1 MNYSFNQSYFQLN
14 WGCDNIIKQVVKIG
28 GSLFPDYAITLADKL
43 KNTNSCIVLGGGE
56 FANLI
61 RKYDAEVNF
70 SNETNHWTAIDCI
83 DIIAKLVDDKVESTK
98 LAFSIDDI
106 NKISDDGLTPIFI
119 VSEFLKS
126 EDPFECSWDVT
137 SDSIA
142 AYVAHLLNA
151 NLLIVTN
158 VNGIYTQE
166 PKEPGSTF
174 IGKIDAKTLLTFQE
188 SSIDVMLPSLLL
200 KFGTNCYVVNGKYP
214 ERVLSLIDDNIKD
227 YNFDYTQIIG
237 D

>member
-1 MNYSFNQSYFQLN
+1 MS
-14 WGCDNIIKQVVKIG
+14 IKQVVKIG
-28 GSLFPDYAITLADKL
+28 GSLFPNYAIDLAKQL
-43 KNTNSCIVLGGGE
+43 KGTDSLIVLGGGE

-61 RKYDAEVNF
+61 RKYDSEISF
-70 SNETNHWTAIDCI
+70 SQETNHWTAIDCM
-83 DIIAKLVDDKVESTK
+83 DIIAKLVNDKVDSTK
-98 LAFSIDDI
+98 LAYSIDEAK
-106 NKISDDGLTPIFI
+106 KISDDGFTPIFI
-119 VSEFLKS
+119 VSEFLRS

-142 AYVAHLLNA
+142 AYLSHLLNA

-174 IGKIDAKTLLTFQE
+174 ISKIDAKTMLNFQE

-200 KFGTNCYVVNGKYP
+200 KFGTNCYVVNGKCP
-214 ERVLSLIDDNIKD
+214 ERVLSLIDDNIND

>member
-1 MNYSFNQSYFQLN
+1 MII
-14 WGCDNIIKQVVKIG
+14 IIKQVVKIG
-28 GSLFPDYAITLADKL
+28 GSLFPNYAIDLAKKL
-43 KNTNSCIVLGGGE
+43 KSTNSCIILGGGE

-61 RKYDAEVNF
+61 RKYNDEQHF
-70 SNETNHWTAIDCI
+70 SEEINHWTAIDCM
-83 DIIAKLVDDKVESTK
+83 DILSKLVDDKVDSTK
-98 LAFSIDDI
+98 LAYSIEDI
-106 NKISDDGLTPIFI
+106 NQISAEGFTPIFI
-119 VSEFLKS
+119 VSKFLRD

-166 PKEPGSTF
+166 PKESGSTF
-174 IGKIDAKTLLTFQE
+174 ISKIDAKTLLTFPE
-188 SSIDVMLPSLLL
+188 TSVDVMLPSLLL

-214 ERVLSLIDDNIKD
+214 ERVLSLIDDSIND
-227 YNFDYTQIIG
+227 YNFDYTQITG

>member
-1 MNYSFNQSYFQLN
+1 MII
-14 WGCDNIIKQVVKIG
+14 IIKQVVKIG
-28 GSLFPDYAITLADKL
+28 GSLFPNYAIDLAKKL
-43 KNTNSCIVLGGGE
+43 ENTSSCIVLGGGE

-61 RKYDAEVNF
+61 RKYDDEQHF
-70 SNETNHWTAIDCI
+70 SEETNHWTAIDCM
-83 DIIAKLVDDKVESTK
+83 DIISKLVNDKVDTAR
-98 LAFSIDDI
+98 LAYTIEEVNQIADEGF
-106 NKISDDGLTPIFI
+106 TPIFI
-119 VSEFLKS
+119 VSRFLRD

-174 IGKIDAKTLLTFQE
+174 ISKIDATKLLTFQE
-188 SSIDVMLPSLLL
+188 SSVDVMLPSLLL

-214 ERVLSLIDDNIKD
+214 ERVLSLIDDSIND
-227 YNFDYTQIIG
+227 YNFDYTQITG

>member
-1 MNYSFNQSYFQLN
+1 MVEIM
-14 WGCDNIIKQVVKIG
+14 CIKQVVKIG
-28 GSLFPDYAITLADKL
+28 GSLFPEYAIDLAKRL
-43 KNTNSCIVLGGGE
+43 ENTGSVIVLGGGE

-61 RKYDAEVNF
+61 RRYDSEMEF
-70 SNETNHWTAIDCI
+70 SDEANHWTAIDCME
-83 DIIAKLVDDKVESTK
+83 IIAKLVNDKVDSAR
-98 LAFSIDDI
+98 LAYTLDEVHE
-106 NKISDDGLTPIFI
+106 ISNEGFTPIFV
-119 VSEFLKS
+119 VSEFLRE

-174 IGKIDAKTLLTFQE
+174 ISKIDATTMLTFQE
-188 SSIDVMLPSLLL
+188 SSIDAMLPTLLL
-200 KFGTNCYVVNGKYP
+200 RYGTDCYVVNGKCP
-214 ERVLSLIDDNIKD
+214 ERVMSLIDDNIND

-237 D
+237 E

>member
-1 MNYSFNQSYFQLN
+1 MII
-14 WGCDNIIKQVVKIG
+14 IIKQVVKIG
-28 GSLFPDYAITLADKL
+28 GSLFPNYAIDLANKL
-43 KNTNSCIVLGGGE
+43 KSTNSCIVLGGGE

-61 RKYDAEVNF
+61 RKYNDEQHF
-70 SNETNHWTAIDCI
+70 SEEINHWTAIDCM
-83 DIIAKLVDDKVESTK
+83 DIIAKLVNDKVESAK
-98 LAFSIDDI
+98 LAYSIEEI
-106 NKISDDGLTPIFI
+106 NQISNEGFTPIFI
-119 VSEFLKS
+119 VSEFLKK

-166 PKEPGSTF
+166 PKESGSTF
-174 IGKIDAKTLLTFQE
+174 ISKIDAKTLLTFPE
-188 SSIDVMLPSLLL
+188 TSVDVMLPSLLL

-214 ERVLSLIDDNIKD
+214 ERVLSLIDDSIND
-227 YNFDYTQIIG
+227 YNFDYTQITG

>member
-1 MNYSFNQSYFQLN
+1 MII
-14 WGCDNIIKQVVKIG
+14 IIKQVVKIG
-28 GSLFPDYAITLADKL
+28 GSLFPNYAIDLAKKL

-61 RKYDAEVNF
+61 RKYDDEQHF
-70 SNETNHWTAIDCI
+70 SEEINHWAAIDCM
-83 DIIAKLVDDKVESTK
+83 DILSKLVDDKVDSTK
-98 LAFSIDDI
+98 LAYSIDDI
-106 NKISDDGLTPIFI
+106 NQISAEGFTPIFI
-119 VSEFLKS
+119 VSKFLRD

-166 PKEPGSTF
+166 PKESGSTF
-174 IGKIDAKTLLTFQE
+174 ISKIDAKTLLTFPE
-188 SSIDVMLPSLLL
+188 TSVDVMLPSLLL

-214 ERVLSLIDDNIKD
+214 ERVLSLIDDSIND
-227 YNFDYTQIIG
+227 YNFDYTQITG

>member
-1 MNYSFNQSYFQLN
+1 MS
-14 WGCDNIIKQVVKIG
+14 IKQVVKIG
-28 GSLFPDYAITLADKL
+28 GSLFPNYAIDLAKKL
-43 KNTNSCIVLGGGE
+43 ENTNSLIVLGGGE

-61 RKYDAEVNF
+61 RKYDSEINF
-70 SNETNHWTAIDCI
+70 SQETNHWTAIDCM
-83 DIIAKLVDDKVESTK
+83 DIIAKLVNDKVESTK
-98 LAFSIDDI
+98 LAYSIDDAI
-106 NKISDDGLTPIFI
+106 TISDEGFTPIFV
-119 VSEFLKS
+119 VSKFLR
-126 EDPFECSWDVT
+126 EDDPFECSWDVT

-142 AYVAHLLNA
+142 AYISHRLNA

-174 IGKIDAKTLLTFQE
+174 ISKIDAKTMLNFPE
-188 SSIDVMLPSLLL
+188 SSIDVMLPTLLL

-214 ERVLSLIDDNIKD
+214 ERVLSLIDDNIND

>member
-1 MNYSFNQSYFQLN
+1 M
-14 WGCDNIIKQVVKIG
+14 IIIVKQVVKIG
-28 GSLFPDYAITLADKL
+28 GSLFPNYAIDLAKQL
-43 KNTNSCIVLGGGE
+43 KDTGSVIILGGGE

-61 RKYDAEVNF
+61 RSYDEEIHF
-70 SNETNHWTAIDCI
+70 SQEINHWTAIDCM
-83 DIIAKLVDDKVESTK
+83 DILAKLVNDKVESVK
-98 LAFSIDDI
+98 LAYSLKEVIE
-106 NKISDDGLTPIFI
+106 ISDEGFTPIFV
-119 VSEFLKS
+119 VSEFLRT

-142 AYVAHLLNA
+142 AYVANTLNA

-174 IGKIDAKTLLTFQE
+174 ISKIDAKTLLTFQE
-188 SSIDVMLPSLLL
+188 SSIDVMLPSLLIE
-200 KFGTNCYVVNGKYP
+200 FGTNCYVVNGKYP
-214 ERVLSLIDDNIKD
+214 ERVLSLIDDNVND

>member
-1 MNYSFNQSYFQLN
+1 MIF
-14 WGCDNIIKQVVKIG
+14 IVKQVVKIG
-28 GSLFPDYAITLADKL
+28 GSLFPDYAIDLANKL

-61 RKYDAEVNF
+61 RKYNDKHEF
-70 SNETNHWTAIDCI
+70 SDEANHWTAIDCM
-83 DIIAKLVDDKVESTK
+83 DIIAKLVNDKVESAK
-98 LAFSIDDI
+98 LAYSIEDV
-106 NKISDDGLTPIFI
+106 NAISDEGFTPIFV
-119 VSEFLKS
+119 VSDFLRR

-142 AYVAHLLNA
+142 AYISHLLNA

-174 IGKIDAKTLLTFQE
+174 ISKIDATKLLTFQE
-188 SSIDVMLPSLLL
+188 SSVDVMLPSLLL
-200 KFGTNCYVVNGKYP
+200 KFGTDCYVVNGKYP
-214 ERVLSLIDDNIKD
+214 ERVLSLIDDSIND
-227 YNFDYTQIIG
+227 YNFDYTQITG

>member
-1 MNYSFNQSYFQLN
+1 MS
-14 WGCDNIIKQVVKIG
+14 IKQVVKIG
-28 GSLFPDYAITLADKL
+28 GSLFPNHAIELAKQL
-43 KNTNSCIVLGGGE
+43 KDSDSVIILGGGE

-61 RKYDAEVNF
+61 RKYNDEQDF
-70 SNETNHWTAIDCI
+70 SEDVNHWTAIDCM
-83 DIIAKLVDDKVESTK
+83 DIIAKLVDDKIDSTK
-98 LAFSIDDI
+98 LAYSLDEV
-106 NKISDDGLTPIFI
+106 NEISDGGFTPIFV
-119 VSEFLKS
+119 VSEFLKT

-142 AYVAHLLNA
+142 AYVSHLLNA
-151 NLLIVTN
+151 YLLIVTD

-174 IGKIDAKTLLTFQE
+174 ISKIDATTLLTFQE

-200 KFGTNCYVVNGKYP
+200 EFGTNCYVVNGKYP
-214 ERVLSLIDDNIKD
+214 ERVLSLIDDNVND

-237 D
+237 E

>member
-1 MNYSFNQSYFQLN
+1 M
-14 WGCDNIIKQVVKIG
+14 KQVVKIG
-28 GSLFPDYAITLADKL
+28 GSLFPNYAIDLADKL
-43 KNTNSCIVLGGGE
+43 ENTGSVIILGGGE

-61 RKYDAEVNF
+61 RKYNDEMNF
-70 SNETNHWTAIDCI
+70 SDEANHWTAIDCM
-83 DIIAKLVDDKVESTK
+83 DIIAKLVNDKVESTK
-98 LAFSIDDI
+98 LAYSLEEV
-106 NKISDDGLTPIFI
+106 NEISNDGFTPIFV
-119 VSEFLKS
+119 VSEFLKR

-142 AYVAHLLNA
+142 AYVANCLNA
-151 NLLIVTN
+151 NLFIVTD

-174 IGKIDAKTLLTFQE
+174 ISKIDAKTLLTFQE

-200 KFGTNCYVVNGKYP
+200 EFGTDCYVVNGKCP
-214 ERVLSLIDDNIKD
+214 ERVLSLIDDNIND

-237 D
+237 DKR

>member
-1 MNYSFNQSYFQLN
+1 MIV
-14 WGCDNIIKQVVKIG
+14 IIKHVVKIG
-28 GSLFPDYAITLADKL
+28 GSLFPEHAINLAEKL
-43 KNTNSCIVLGGGE
+43 KDTNSLIILGGGE

-61 RKYDAEVNF
+61 RKYDDEIGF
-70 SNETNHWTAIDCI
+70 SKEANHWTAIDCM
-83 DIIAKLVDDKVESTK
+83 DIIAKLVNDKAESTK
-98 LAFSIDDI
+98 LAFSI
-106 NKISDDGLTPIFI
+106 NEAEKISCEGFTPIFV
-119 VSEFLKS
+119 VSDFLKK

-142 AYVAHLLNA
+142 AYVAHILNA
-151 NLLIVTN
+151 NLFIVTN

-174 IGKIDAKTLLTFQE
+174 ISKIDASNLLTFQE

-200 KFGTNCYVVNGKYP
+200 EFGTNCYVVNGKYP
-214 ERVLSLIDDNIKD
+214 ERVLSLLDDNIND

>member
-1 MNYSFNQSYFQLN
+1 M
-14 WGCDNIIKQVVKIG
+14 
-28 GSLFPDYAITLADKL
+28 FPDYAIDLADKL
-43 KNTNSCIVLGGGE
+43 KDTSSVIILGGGE

-61 RKYDAEVNF
+61 RKYDAEQGF
-70 SNETNHWTAIDCI
+70 SQEVNHWTAIDCM
-83 DIIAKLVDDKVESTK
+83 DIMAKLVDDKVESAK
-98 LAFSIDDI
+98 LAFTVDEIEE
-106 NKISDDGLTPIFI
+106 ISNEGFTPIFI
-119 VSEFLKS
+119 VSQFLKT

-151 NLLIVTN
+151 KLLIVTN

-174 IGKIDAKTLLTFQE
+174 INKIDATTLLTFQE

-200 KFGTNCYVVNGKYP
+200 EFGANCYVVNGKFP
-214 ERVLSLIDDNIKD
+214 ERVLSLIDDNIND
-227 YNFDYTQIIG
+227 YNFDYTKIIG
-237 D
+237 E

>member
-1 MNYSFNQSYFQLN
+1 MII
-14 WGCDNIIKQVVKIG
+14 IIKQVVKIG
-28 GSLFPDYAITLADKL
+28 GSLFPKYAIELAKRL
-43 KNTNSCIVLGGGE
+43 ENTNSVIILGGGE

-61 RKYDAEVNF
+61 RRYDDEINF
-70 SNETNHWTAIDCI
+70 SDETNHWTAIDCM
-83 DIIAKLVDDKVESTK
+83 DIIAKLVCDKVDSCK
-98 LAFSIDDI
+98 LAYSIEDVE
-106 NKISDDGLTPIFI
+106 KISDEGFTPIFV
-119 VSEFLKS
+119 VSQFLR
-126 EDPFECSWDVT
+126 ENDPFECSWDVT
-137 SDSIA
+137 SDSIS

-174 IGKIDAKTLLTFQE
+174 ISKIDAKTLLTFQE

-200 KFGTNCYVVNGKYP
+200 RYGTNCYVVNGKYS
-214 ERVLSLIDDNIKD
+214 ERVLSLIDDNITD
-227 YNFDYTQIIG
+227 YNFDYTQITG

>member
-1 MNYSFNQSYFQLN
+1 MII
-14 WGCDNIIKQVVKIG
+14 IIKQVVKIG
-28 GSLFPDYAITLADKL
+28 GSLFPNHAVTLADKL
-43 KNTNSCIVLGGGE
+43 KGTGSCIILGGGE

-61 RKYDAEVNF
+61 RRYDGEMNF
-70 SNETNHWTAIDCI
+70 SDEANHWAAIDCM
-83 DIIAKLVDDKVESTK
+83 DIIAKLVNDKVDSCK
-98 LAFSIDDI
+98 LAYSVDEVNDV
-106 NKISDDGLTPIFI
+106 SDEGSTPIFV

-151 NLLIVTN
+151 NLFIVTD

-166 PKEPGSTF
+166 PKESGSTF
-174 IGKIDAKTLLTFQE
+174 ISKIDAKTLLTFQE

>member
-1 MNYSFNQSYFQLN
+1 MS
-14 WGCDNIIKQVVKIG
+14 IKQVVKIG
-28 GSLFPDYAITLADKL
+28 GSLFPNYAIDLAKKL
-43 KNTNSCIVLGGGE
+43 ENTNSLIVLGGGE

-61 RKYDAEVNF
+61 RKYDSEINF
-70 SNETNHWTAIDCI
+70 SQETNHWTAIDCM
-83 DIIAKLVDDKVESTK
+83 DIIAKLVNDKVESTK
-98 LAFSIDDI
+98 LAYSIDDAI
-106 NKISDDGLTPIFI
+106 AISNEGFTPIFV
-119 VSEFLKS
+119 VSKFLR
-126 EDPFECSWDVT
+126 EDDPFECSWDVT

-142 AYVAHLLNA
+142 AYISHLLNA

-166 PKEPGSTF
+166 PKESGSTF
-174 IGKIDAKTLLTFQE
+174 ISKIDAKTMLNFPE
-188 SSIDVMLPSLLL
+188 SSIDVMLPTLLL

-214 ERVLSLIDDNIKD
+214 ERVLSLIDDNIND

>member
-1 MNYSFNQSYFQLN
+1 MII
-14 WGCDNIIKQVVKIG
+14 IIKQVVKIG
-28 GSLFPDYAITLADKL
+28 GSLFPNYAIDLAENL
-43 KNTNSCIVLGGGE
+43 ENTNSCIILGGGE

-61 RKYDAEVNF
+61 RKYDDEMSF
-70 SNETNHWTAIDCI
+70 SNEINHWTAIDCM
-83 DIIAKLVDDKVESTK
+83 DIIAKLVNDKVESTK
-98 LAFSIDDI
+98 LAYSIEEVK
-106 NKISDDGLTPIFI
+106 KISNEGLTPIFI
-119 VSEFLKS
+119 VSKFLRD
-126 EDPFECSWDVT
+126 EDPFEFSWDVT

-142 AYVAHLLNA
+142 AYVANLLNA
-151 NLLIVTN
+151 NLFIVTN

-166 PKEPGSTF
+166 PDEPGSTF
-174 IGKIDAKTLLTFQE
+174 ISKIDAKTLLTFQE

-214 ERVLSLIDDNIKD
+214 ERVLSLIDDNIND